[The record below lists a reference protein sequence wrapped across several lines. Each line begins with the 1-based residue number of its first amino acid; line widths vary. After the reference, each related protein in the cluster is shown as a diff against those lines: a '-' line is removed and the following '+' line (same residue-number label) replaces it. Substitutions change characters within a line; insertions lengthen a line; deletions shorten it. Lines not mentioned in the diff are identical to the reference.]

1 MPYGVAV
8 TPDGSKVYVT
18 NLNDNAVSVIDT
30 AMNKVITTISVGPN
44 PLAVAVTPD
53 GSKVYVTNNNAD
65 SVSVIDTATNTV
77 IGSPIPVGFGP
88 IGVAAAPDG
97 SKVYV
102 TSLSGTVS
110 VIDTV
115 SNTVTTFC
123 NEPRG
128 LPRPKGSFGPQ

>member
-1 MPYGVAV
+1 VPYGVAV

-18 NLNDNAVSVIDT
+18 NLNDNTVSVIDT

-44 PLAVAVTPD
+44 PLAVAVT
-53 GSKVYVTNNNAD
+53 
-65 SVSVIDTATNTV
+65 
-77 IGSPIPVGFGP
+77 
-88 IGVAAAPDG
+88 PDG